1 MTQTP
6 ITVDI
11 STYPVE
17 IQPLLR
23 NAKLYESSGHSGAP
37 TIFIDK
43 DAGYFLKS
51 APAGTLER
59 QAAMTRFFHSKGLS
73 TVVLAYLSHENRDW
87 LLTEK
92 VTGDDCTAAKY
103 LENPT
108 RLTDTLAEQMAAL
121 HATDFTG
128 CPVPD
133 HTTAYLASAKR
144 NYLNDTYDKSHF
156 PDSHGY
162 KSAAEAWDVIE
173 ITAHLLQRDT
183 LLHGDFCLPNIMLNN
198 WQFSGFIDLD
208 SAGVGDRHVDI
219 FWALWSLWYNL
230 KTDAYRD
237 RFIDA
242 YGRGRVDENM
252 LRTVAAVETF
262 G

>member
-1 MTQTP
+1 MTQIP

-11 STYPVE
+11 TTYPAE

-23 NAKLYESSGHSGAP
+23 NAKLYESNGHSGAA

-51 APAGTLER
+51 APVGTLER

-73 TVVLAYLSHENRDW
+73 TAVLAYLSHENRDW

-92 VTGDDCTAAKY
+92 VAGDVSSTTKY

-108 RLTDTLAEQMAAL
+108 RLADTLAQQMALL
-121 HATDFTG
+121 HATDFTD

-144 NYLNDTYDKSHF
+144 NYVNDTYDKSHF

-162 KSAAEAWDVIE
+162 QTPAEAWAAVE
-173 ITAHLLQRDT
+173 AGSHRLGRET
-183 LLHGDFCLPNIMLNN
+183 LLHGDFCLPNIMLDN
-198 WQFSGFIDLD
+198 WKFSGFIDLD
-208 SAGVGDRHVDI
+208 GGGVGDRHVDI

-242 YGRGRVDENM
+242 YGRGRVDKDM